1 MTIATHVPTLRHWR
15 NLTLTR
21 TTTGRTVVVRTQM
34 ASMENNHAVA
44 EKNVILPKMEMK
56 LVDLQTAANQPSS
69 ESALVRVDR
78 QMERRHQ
85 SVKSVTV
92 ERFKKHP
99 RARRFLVLAAK
110 NRSRKTRTT
119 ATTAIASQA
128 KIVTATIIITR
139 AAVVTWIASAIT
151 SAETHTRRQAVAALK
166 SAVVKRATTAIAA
179 TTTTFGAKMI
189 LVITKTTTAAAATGR
204 PIKTHLA
211 VNKAQLVVI
220 AMEQSNSRNENVQV

>member
-1 MTIATHVPTLRHWR
+1 
-15 NLTLTR
+15 
-21 TTTGRTVVVRTQM
+21 
-34 ASMENNHAVA
+34 MENNHAVA
-44 EKNVILPKMEMK
+44 EKNVILPKMETK

-78 QMERRHQ
+78 QMEQRHQ

-119 ATTAIASQA
+119 ATTAIALQA
-128 KIVTATIIITR
+128 KIVTATIIIKR
-139 AAVVTWIASAIT
+139 AAVVTWIAAAIT
-151 SAETHTRRQAVAALK
+151 SAETHTRRQAVAALM
-166 SAVVKRATTAIAA
+166 SAVVKRATTATA
-179 TTTTFGAKMI
+179 TITMI
-189 LVITKTTTAAAATGR
+189 ITKTTTAAAATGR

-211 VNKAQLVVI
+211 VNKTQLAAI
-220 AMEQSNSRNENVQV
+220 AIEPGNGRNETVPV